1 MSDYLAGLSAVSV
14 EIDTDQEVIDL
25 SGQKLQYS
33 ASMHSLLQRPD
44 RLRVERHGAFA
55 ESDQLFD
62 GTKVQLAVVEPP
74 MVAEVPVQ
82 GEIEAAIR
90 ALRY

>member
-1 MSDYLAGLSAVSV
+1 MRTSSRIAPSV
-14 EIDTDQEVIDL
+14 RRYHGGAERL
-25 SGQKLQYS
+25 P
-33 ASMHSLLQRPD
+33 LLQRPD

-55 ESDQLFD
+55 ESEQLFA

>member
-1 MSDYLAGLSAVSV
+1 MSDYQAGLSAVSV

-33 ASMHSLLQRPD
+33 ASMHLLLQRPD
-44 RLRVERHGAFA
+44 RLRVERHGAVA
-55 ESDQLFD
+55 ESELLFD

-90 ALRY
+90 ALR